1 MTGVEIRDLI
11 ASLIDSLAWPVVVL
25 ITLSVLCPHLGTLV
39 SLLSSIRYKD
49 LELVFRRAVQ
59 DTTEKAASFGA
70 VDADELAYR
79 ESLPEVLDRDPR
91 IAVLKSWALVET
103 AIEDL
108 ARAHQDDL
116 GLRRRVPTYKRV
128 DALRSA
134 SLIDP
139 SLAGLLHDM
148 RATRNLIAHGRDIHI
163 DDDTVRAFARA
174 VAHVATVVQQQL
186 KTR

>member
-1 MTGVEIRDLI
+1 MPAAEIRDFVV
-11 ASLIDSLAWPVVVL
+11 SLTEALAWPAVVL
-25 ITLSVLCPHLGTLV
+25 AALLMLRPHLGTLS
-39 SLLSSIRYKD
+39 SLLSSIKYKD

-59 DTTEKAASFGA
+59 HTTEKAASLGA
-70 VDADELAYR
+70 VDDDEHGFQEL
-79 ESLPEVLDRDPR
+79 LPEVLDYDPR

-116 GLRRRVPTYKRV
+116 GLRSRVPTYKRV
-128 DALRSA
+128 EALRRA
-134 SLIDP
+134 NYIDP

-148 RATRNLIAHGRDIHI
+148 RATRNLIAHGRDIHL

-174 VAHVATVVQQQL
+174 AARVAAVVQQQL
-186 KTR
+186 GD